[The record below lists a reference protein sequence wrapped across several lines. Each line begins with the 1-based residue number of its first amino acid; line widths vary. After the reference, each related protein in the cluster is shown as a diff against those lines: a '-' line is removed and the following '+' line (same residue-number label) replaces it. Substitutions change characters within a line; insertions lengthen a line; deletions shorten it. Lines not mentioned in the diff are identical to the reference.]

1 MSENISAKIQFE
13 ANLFVYLYEFQAFIV
28 FGCIWYPVADPG
40 GVRWV
45 RPHPPSDLI
54 LSFFL
59 TIFFRTNVF
68 LRHPHPPSGLILPFP
83 SNFLSEVRIFVSFAP
98 SFKNFWIRPWL
109 IYAIQKFVLHDRT
122 FLIIFERIQVY

>member
-1 MSENISAKIQFE
+1 MYADST
-13 ANLFVYLYEFQAFIV
+13 
-28 FGCIWYPVADPG
+28 VADPG

-98 SFKNFWIRPWL
+98 SFKNFWIRPCDSIARKFHYCPFFQFYSTL
-109 IYAIQKFVLHDRT
+109 IQT
-122 FLIIFERIQVY
+122 NNIITT